1 MGRTEERVKEEHHVR
16 KWIGKWTVA
25 TALLVFGRTPK
36 VALLVLGLT
45 PKVALLVLGLTPG
58 AALANDGYPRM
69 DDVDIL
75 HYRIQ
80 LEIGETGRTIQG
92 ETTILAEMLAGG
104 RNVLPLDLGPLTV
117 GRVTVGGRNAVFTHS
132 DHRLNITFENSYAA
146 GDTVTVIVSYGGEP
160 VDGLFI
166 QPNKFG
172 DRSVFADNWPN
183 RARHWFPGVDHPY
196 DKATVEFI
204 VTAPAAYDVVANG
217 RMLETT
223 TVPPE
228 RKRTHW
234 KTDVPIPTYCMVI
247 GAARFSIVRPGSWR
261 GIPVSYYLFPGDL
274 DAGTTDF
281 ARSTDMLAFYTDL
294 IGPYPYAKLAL
305 VQSSTRF
312 GGMENASAIF
322 FSEHSITGTRRNEAV
337 VAHEIVHQWF
347 GDSVTESDWHHLW
360 LSEGFATYFG
370 AVFFEEADGDE
381 RFHEMLDRSRSR
393 VIDADRRAP
402 APIFNPGITDLFDL
416 LNAYNYSKGGLVL
429 HMLRGL
435 MGDDAFFE
443 GIRDFYARFRDQTV
457 LTRDFQSVMETR
469 HGEDLGWFFDQWI
482 YRAGHPV
489 VEVTWSWDEQ
499 RGEVSVRLRQT
510 QPQETFRLPVTLA
523 FVAGDR
529 LERRQV
535 ELRERSHEFR
545 FKLEE
550 APGEVA
556 VDPDAW
562 LLMEARVRR
571 GDG

>member
-1 MGRTEERVKEEHHVR
+1 MGRTTERVKEEHNVMKR
-16 KWIGKWTVA
+16 IGKWTVA
-25 TALLVFGRTPK
+25 AALLVFIHTPK
-36 VALLVLGLT
+36 AVLLVLGM
-45 PKVALLVLGLTPG
+45 TPG
-58 AALANDGYPRM
+58 AALANDGYSRM
-69 DDVDIL
+69 EDVDIL

-80 LEIGETGRTIQG
+80 LEIGESGRSIQG

-104 RNVLPLDLGPLTV
+104 RDVLPLDLGALTV
-117 GRVTVGGRNAVFTHS
+117 DWVTVGGRNAVFSHG
-132 DHRLNITFENSYAA
+132 DNRLNITFEDHYAK
-146 GDTVTVIVSYGGEP
+146 GDTVTVIVSYRGDP

-223 TVPPE
+223 AVSPG

-234 KTDVPIPTYCMVI
+234 MTDAPIPTYCMVV

-261 GIPVSYYLFPGDL
+261 GIPVSYYLFPGDR

-281 ARSTDMLAFYTDL
+281 GRSTEMLAFYTDL
-294 IGPYPYAKLAL
+294 FGPYPYAKLAL

-381 RFHEMLDRSRSR
+381 RFHEMLARSRSR
-393 VIDADRRAP
+393 VIDANRRAP
-402 APIFNPGITDLFDL
+402 APIYNPGITNLFDL

-435 MGDDAFFE
+435 MGDEAFFA
-443 GIRDFYARFRDQTV
+443 GIRDFYARYRDQTV
-457 LTRDFQSVMETR
+457 LTRDFQSVMEAR
-469 HGEDLGWFFDQWI
+469 FGEGLGWFFDQWI

-489 VEVTWSWDEQ
+489 VEVNWSWDGQ
-499 RGEVSVRLRQT
+499 NGEVSVRLSQT
-510 QPQETFRLPVTLA
+510 QPQKPYRLPVTLA
-523 FVAGDR
+523 FVAGER
-529 LERRQV
+529 QERRLA
-535 ELRERSHEFR
+535 ELRDRSQEFR
-545 FKLEE
+545 FKLDG
-550 APGEVA
+550 APDEVL

-562 LLMEARVRR
+562 LLMEARVRP
-571 GDG
+571 GEG

>member
-1 MGRTEERVKEEHHVR
+1 MK
-16 KWIGKWTVA
+16 KWISRRTVAPSWTV
-25 TALLVFGRTPK
+25 G
-36 VALLVLGLT
+36 GLT
-45 PKVALLVLGLTPG
+45 AMTVLPVGGLTAMAVLLVLGLTPG
-58 AALANDGYPRM
+58 AAVANDGYPRL

-80 LEIGETGRTIQG
+80 LEIGETGRAIQG
-92 ETTILAEMLAGG
+92 ETTVLAEMLAGG
-104 RNVLPLDLGPLTV
+104 RDVLPLDLGPLTV
-117 GRVTVGGRNAVFTHS
+117 DRVTVGHKNAVFSHR
-132 DHRLNITFENSYAA
+132 DNRLNITFEESYAE
-146 GDTVTVIVSYGGEP
+146 GDTVTVIVSYRGEP

-217 RMLETT
+217 RMLETAD
-223 TVPPE
+223 VSPE
-228 RKRTHW
+228 RRRTHW
-234 KTDVPIPTYCMVI
+234 KTDAPIPTYCMVV

-261 GIPVSYYLFPGDL
+261 GIPVTYYLFPGDR
-274 DAGTTDF
+274 DAGMADF
-281 ARSTDMLAFYTDL
+281 ARSTDMLAFYTGL

-322 FSEHSITGTRRNEAV
+322 FSEHGITGTRRNEAV
-337 VAHEIVHQWF
+337 VAHEIAHQWF

-370 AVFFEEADGDE
+370 ALFFEATDGDE
-381 RFHEMLDRSRSR
+381 RFHEMLARSRSA
-393 VIDADRRAP
+393 VFNANRRAP

-435 MGDDAFFE
+435 MGDEAFFA
-443 GIRDFYARFRDQTV
+443 GIREFYARFRDQTV
-457 LTRDFQSVMETR
+457 LTRDFHSVMETR
-469 HGEDLGWFFDQWI
+469 FGEDLGWFFDQWI
-482 YRAGHPV
+482 FRAGHPV

-499 RGEVSVRLRQT
+499 RGQVSVHLNQI
-510 QPQETFRLPVTLA
+510 QPQETFKLPVTLA
-523 FVAGDR
+523 FVAGDGQ
-529 LERRQV
+529 ERRQV
-535 ELRERSHEFR
+535 EIRDRSHGFR
-545 FKLEE
+545 FKLDG
-550 APGEVA
+550 APREVL

-562 LLMEARVRR
+562 LLMESRVRR
-571 GDG
+571 GDR

>member
-1 MGRTEERVKEEHHVR
+1 MRRIAERVKEEHHVKMR
-16 KWIGKWTVA
+16 ISKWIVA
-25 TALLVFGRTPK
+25 TALLVFSHTPMA
-36 VALLVLGLT
+36 VLLV
-45 PKVALLVLGLTPG
+45 PGLTPG

-69 DDVDIL
+69 EDVDIL

-80 LEIGETGRTIQG
+80 LEIGEAGRAIQG
-92 ETTILAEMLAGG
+92 ETTILAKMLAGG
-104 RNVLPLDLGPLTV
+104 RDVLPLDLGPLTV
-117 GRVTVGGRNAVFTHS
+117 DRITVGGRNAAYAHS
-132 DHRLNITFENSYAA
+132 DNRLNITIEDRYAK
-146 GDTVTVIVSYGGEP
+146 GDTVTVIVSYRGEP

-204 VTAPAAYDVVANG
+204 VTAPADYDVVANG
-217 RMLETT
+217 RLIETT
-223 TVPPE
+223 AVPPE

-234 KTDVPIPTYCMVI
+234 KTDAPIPTYCMVV

-261 GIPVSYYLFPGDL
+261 GIPVSYYLFPGDR

-281 ARSTDMLAFYTDL
+281 ARSADMLAFYTDL
-294 IGPYPYAKLAL
+294 FGPYPYAKLAL

-370 AVFFEEADGDE
+370 AVFYEEADGDE
-381 RFHEMLDRSRSR
+381 RLQEMLARSRSR

-402 APIFNPGITDLFDL
+402 APVVNPGITDLFDL

-435 MGDDAFFE
+435 MGDDAFFH

-457 LTRDFQSVMETR
+457 LTRDFQSVMEAR
-469 HGEDLGWFFDQWI
+469 FGEDLGWFFDQWI

-489 VEVTWSWDEQ
+489 VEVIWSWED
-499 RGEVSVRLRQT
+499 RNGEVSLRLTQT
-510 QPQETFRLPVTLA
+510 QPQEPFRLPVILT
-523 FVAGDR
+523 FEVGDR
-529 LERRQV
+529 QEHRQV
-535 ELRERSHEFR
+535 ELRERTHEFR
-545 FKLEE
+545 FKLDR
-550 APGEVA
+550 APGEVL

-562 LLMEARVRR
+562 LLMEARVRPVN
-571 GDG
+571 G

>member
-1 MGRTEERVKEEHHVR
+1 M
-16 KWIGKWTVA
+16 
-25 TALLVFGRTPK
+25 
-36 VALLVLGLT
+36 
-45 PKVALLVLGLTPG
+45 
-58 AALANDGYPRM
+58 
-69 DDVDIL
+69 
-75 HYRIQ
+75 
-80 LEIGETGRTIQG
+80 
-92 ETTILAEMLAGG
+92 
-104 RNVLPLDLGPLTV
+104 
-117 GRVTVGGRNAVFTHS
+117 
-132 DHRLNITFENSYAA
+132 
-146 GDTVTVIVSYGGEP
+146 IVSYRGEP

-166 QPNKFG
+166 QANKFG

-217 RMLETT
+217 RMIETT
-223 TVPPE
+223 AVPPE

-234 KTDVPIPTYCMVI
+234 KTDAPIPTYCMVV

-261 GIPVSYYLFPGDL
+261 GIPVSYYLFPGDR

-294 IGPYPYAKLAL
+294 FGPYPYAKLAL

-381 RFHEMLDRSRSR
+381 RFQEMLARSRSR
-393 VIDADRRAP
+393 VFDADRRAP
-402 APIFNPGITDLFDL
+402 APIYNPGITDLFDL

-435 MGDDAFFE
+435 MGDEAFFE

-457 LTRDFQSVMETR
+457 LTRDFRSVMEAR
-469 HGEDLGWFFDQWI
+469 LGEDLGWFFDQWI

-489 VEVTWSWDEQ
+489 VEVTWSWDD
-499 RGEVSVRLRQT
+499 RNGEVSLRLTQT
-510 QPQETFRLPVTLA
+510 QPQAPYRLPVTLA
-523 FVAGDR
+523 FEAGDR
-529 LERRQV
+529 QQRRQV

-545 FKLEE
+545 FKLDGT
-550 APGEVA
+550 PGEVL

-562 LLMEARVRR
+562 LLMEARVRQAEN
-571 GDG
+571 

>member
-1 MGRTEERVKEEHHVR
+1 MGRIALRVKEEHDVKKR
-16 KWIGKWTVA
+16 IGKWTVA
-25 TALLVFGRTPK
+25 AALLVFS
-36 VALLVLGLT
+36 LT
-45 PKVALLVLGLTPG
+45 PKALLFVVGLTPG
-58 AALANDGYPRM
+58 AVLANDGYPRL

-80 LEIGETGRTIQG
+80 LEIGKSGRTIQG
-92 ETTILAEMLAGG
+92 ETTIRAEMLAGG
-104 RNVLPLDLGPLTV
+104 RDVLPLDLGPLTV
-117 GRVTVGGRNAVFTHS
+117 DRVTVSGS
-132 DHRLNITFENSYAA
+132 DAAFAHNDNRLNITFEESYAE
-146 GDTVTVIVSYGGEP
+146 GDTVTVIVSYRGEP

-166 QPNKFG
+166 QANKFG

-204 VTAPAAYDVVANG
+204 VTAPTAYDVVANG
-217 RMLETT
+217 RMIETT
-223 TVPPE
+223 AVPPE

-234 KTDVPIPTYCMVI
+234 KTDAPIPTYCMVV
-247 GAARFSIVRPGSWR
+247 GAARFTIVRPGSWR
-261 GIPVSYYLFPGDL
+261 GIPVSYYLFPGDR

-294 IGPYPYAKLAL
+294 FGPYPYAKLAL

-381 RFHEMLDRSRSR
+381 RFQEMLARSRSR
-393 VIDADRRAP
+393 VFDADRRAP
-402 APIFNPGITDLFDL
+402 APIYNPGITDLFDL

-435 MGDDAFFE
+435 MGDEAFFE

-457 LTRDFQSVMETR
+457 LTRDFRSVMEAR
-469 HGEDLGWFFDQWI
+469 LGEDLGWFFDQWI

-489 VEVTWSWDEQ
+489 VEVTWSWDD
-499 RGEVSVRLRQT
+499 RNGEVYLRLTQT
-510 QPQETFRLPVTLA
+510 QPQAPYRLPVTLA
-523 FVAGDR
+523 FEAGDR
-529 LERRQV
+529 QQRRQV

-545 FKLEE
+545 FKLER
-550 APGEVA
+550 APGEVR

-562 LLMEARVRR
+562 LLMEARVRQ
-571 GDG
+571 GEG

>member
-1 MGRTEERVKEEHHVR
+1 MGVCEEYMGRTAERVKEEHNVK
-16 KWIGKWTVA
+16 KWIVKWTVA
-25 TALLVFGRTPK
+25 AALLLP
-36 VALLVLGLT
+36 GLT
-45 PKVALLVLGLTPG
+45 PDAG
-58 AALANDGYPRM
+58 AASDGYPRL

-75 HYRIQ
+75 HYRIR
-80 LEIGETGRTIQG
+80 LEIGETGKAIRG
-92 ETTILAEMLAGG
+92 EATILALMLAGG
-104 RNVLPLDLGPLTV
+104 RDVLPLDLGPLTV
-117 GRVTVGGRNAVFTHS
+117 DRVMVDGKNTAFTHR
-132 DHRLNITFENSYAA
+132 DNRLSITLGGDRAA
-146 GDTVTVIVSYGGEP
+146 GDTLAVTVAYRGEP

-166 QPNKFG
+166 QANKFG

-223 TVPPE
+223 AVSPE

-234 KTDVPIPTYCMVI
+234 KTDAPIPTYCMVV
-247 GAARFSIVRPGSWR
+247 GAARFSIVRPGSWQ
-261 GIPVSYYLFPGDL
+261 GIPISYWLFPGDR

-281 ARSTDMLAFYTDL
+281 SRSTDMLAFYTSL

-322 FSEHSITGTRRNEAV
+322 FSEHSITGTKRNEAV

-370 AVFFEEADGDE
+370 ALFFEEADGDE
-381 RFHEMLDRSRSR
+381 RFHEMLARSRSR
-393 VIDADRRAP
+393 YFDANRRAP

-435 MGDDAFFE
+435 LGDEAFFE
-443 GIRDFYARFRDQTV
+443 GIRDFYARFRDQTA
-457 LTRDFQSVMETR
+457 LTRDFQAVMESR
-469 HGEDLGWFFDQWI
+469 YGRPLDWFFDQWI
-482 YRAGHPV
+482 YRAEHPV
-489 VEVTWSWDEQ
+489 VEATWSWDDQ
-499 RGEVSVRLRQT
+499 RGEVSLRLNQT
-510 QPQETFRLPVTLA
+510 QLQEPFRLPVTLA
-523 FVAGDR
+523 FVVGDR
-529 LERRQV
+529 QDRKQI
-535 ELRERSHEFR
+535 ELRERSQEFR
-545 FKLEE
+545 FKLDG
-550 APGEVA
+550 APAEVL
-556 VDPDAW
+556 VDPDGW
-562 LLMEARVRR
+562 LLMETRVRR

>member
-1 MGRTEERVKEEHHVR
+1 MGRTAERVKEEDNVKKQISR
-16 KWIGKWTVA
+16 WTVSA
-25 TALLVFGRTPK
+25 ALLVFRHTPK
-36 VALLVLGLT
+36 ALLLVLGLT
-45 PKVALLVLGLTPG
+45 TG

-80 LEIGETGRTIQG
+80 LEIGETGRAIQG
-92 ETTILAEMLAGG
+92 EATILAEMLAGG
-104 RNVLPLDLGPLTV
+104 RDVLSLDLGPLTV
-117 GRVTVGGRNAVFTHS
+117 DRVTVEGKNAAFA
-132 DHRLNITFENSYAA
+132 HRDNRLSITFGDSHAE
-146 GDTVTVIVSYGGEP
+146 GDTVAVTVVYRGEP
-160 VDGLFI
+160 RDGLFI
-166 QPNKFG
+166 QANKFG

-204 VTAPAAYDVVANG
+204 VTAPTAYDVIANG
-217 RMLETT
+217 RMLETAA
-223 TVPPE
+223 VSPG

-234 KTDVPIPTYCMVI
+234 STDAPIPTYCMVV

-261 GIPVSYYLFPGDL
+261 GIPVSYYLFPGDR

-281 ARSTDMLAFYTDL
+281 ARSTDMLAFYTGL

-322 FSEHSITGTRRNEAV
+322 FSERSITGTKRNEAV
-337 VAHEIVHQWF
+337 VAHEIAHQWF

-370 AVFFEEADGDE
+370 ALFFEEADGDE
-381 RFHEMLDRSRSR
+381 RFHEMLARSRSR
-393 VIDADRRAP
+393 YFDANRRAP

-435 MGDDAFFE
+435 MGDETFFA

-457 LTRDFQSVMETR
+457 LTRDFQAVMESR
-469 HGEDLGWFFDQWI
+469 YGGPLDWFFDQWI

-499 RGEVSVRLRQT
+499 TGEVTARLRQT
-510 QPQETFRLPVTLA
+510 QPQEPFRLPVTLA
-523 FVAGDR
+523 FVVDGKQQ
-529 LERRQV
+529 RQQI
-535 ELRERSHEFR
+535 ELRDRSHEFR
-545 FKLEE
+545 FKLDG
-550 APGEVA
+550 APAEVL

-562 LLMEARVRR
+562 LLMEARVRK

>member
-1 MGRTEERVKEEHHVR
+1 MEVCGEYMRRAAERVKEEHNVK
-16 KWIGKWTVA
+16 KWINKWIVA
-25 TALLVFGRTPK
+25 AALL
-36 VALLVLGLT
+36 LLGLT
-45 PKVALLVLGLTPG
+45 PDAG
-58 AALANDGYPRM
+58 AASDGYRRL

-75 HYRIQ
+75 HYRIR
-80 LEIGETGRTIQG
+80 LEIGETGKAIQG

-104 RNVLPLDLGPLTV
+104 RDVLPLDLGPLTV
-117 GRVTVGGRNAVFTHS
+117 DRVTVDGKNAAFAHR
-132 DHRLNITFENSYAA
+132 DHRLSITLGSSNAA
-146 GDTVTVIVSYGGEP
+146 GDTVTVVVSYRGEP

-204 VTAPAAYDVVANG
+204 VTAPAAYDIVANG

-223 TVPPE
+223 TVSAD

-234 KTDVPIPTYCMVI
+234 KTDAPIPTYCMVV
-247 GAARFSIVRPGSWR
+247 GAARFSIVRAGTWQ
-261 GIPVSYYLFPGDL
+261 GIPVSYYLFPGDR
-274 DAGTTDF
+274 DAGTKDF
-281 ARSTDMLAFYTDL
+281 SRSTDMLAFYTDL

-337 VAHEIVHQWF
+337 VAHEIAHQWF

-370 AVFFEEADGDE
+370 ALFFEEADGNE
-381 RFHEMLDRSRSR
+381 RFHEMLARSRSR
-393 VIDADRRAP
+393 YFDANRRAP

-416 LNAYNYSKGGLVL
+416 LNAYNYSKGGLAL

-435 MGDDAFFE
+435 MGDEAFFE
-443 GIRDFYARFRDQTV
+443 GIRDFYRKYRDQTV
-457 LTRDFQSVMETR
+457 LTRNFQSVMEAQ
-469 HGEDLGWFFDQWI
+469 HGSTLEWFFDQWI

-489 VEVTWSWDEQ
+489 VEVTWSRDDQ
-499 RGEVSVRLRQT
+499 RGEVSLRLSQT
-510 QPQETFRLPVTLA
+510 QRQEPFRLPITLA
-523 FVAGDR
+523 FVAGDQQD
-529 LERRQV
+529 RRQV

-545 FKLEE
+545 FKLDGATED
-550 APGEVA
+550 VL

-562 LLMEARVRR
+562 LLMESRIRR
-571 GDG
+571 EDG

>member
-1 MGRTEERVKEEHHVR
+1 MKRASVRVKEEHGVK
-16 KWIGKWTVA
+16 KWIA
-25 TALLVFGRTPK
+25 AASLLALGLTPRIAA
-36 VALLVLGLT
+36 ALLVLCLA
-45 PKVALLVLGLTPG
+45 PQAG
-58 AALANDGYPRM
+58 AATDGYVRL

-80 LEIGETGRTIQG
+80 LDIGETGRAIRG

-104 RNVLPLDLGPLTV
+104 REVLPLDFGALEVDRVAVDGAGADFAHRDGRLRITLGD
-117 GRVTVGGRNAVFTHS
+117 G
-132 DHRLNITFENSYAA
+132 YAE
-146 GDTVTVIVSYGGEP
+146 GDTVSVAVFYHGEP

-166 QPNKFG
+166 QRNKFG

-196 DKATVEFI
+196 DKATVEYI

-217 RMLETT
+217 RLLGTT
-223 TVPPE
+223 AVSPD

-234 KTDVPIPTYCMVI
+234 KTEAPIPTYCMVI

-261 GIPVSYYLFPGDL
+261 GIPVSYYLYPEDRE
-274 DAGTTDF
+274 AGTTDF
-281 ARSTDMLAFYTDL
+281 SRSTDMLAFYTEL

-322 FSEHSITGTRRNEAV
+322 FAEMSITGTKRNEPV

-370 AVFFEEADGDE
+370 ALFYEEADGKE
-381 RFHEMLDRSRSR
+381 RFQEMLVRSRSR
-393 VIDADRRAP
+393 YFSANRRAP
-402 APIFNPGITDLFDL
+402 APIYNPAITDLFDL

-435 MGDDAFFE
+435 MGDEAFFD
-443 GIRDFYARFRDQTV
+443 GIRRFYAEYRDRTV
-457 LTRDFQSVMETR
+457 LTRDFQAVMETR
-469 HGEDLGWFFDQWI
+469 AGRKLDWFFEQWI
-482 YRAGHPV
+482 RRTGHPV
-489 VEVTWSWDEQ
+489 VEAAWSWDEGA
-499 RGEVSVRLRQT
+499 GEVSVRVRQT
-510 QPQETFRLPVTLA
+510 QPQAPFRLPVTLA

-529 LERRQV
+529 EQRRRI
-535 ELRERSHEFR
+535 ELRDRSHAFR
-545 FKLEE
+545 FKLDE
-550 APGEVA
+550 APGKVLF
-556 VDPDAW
+556 DPDAW
-562 LLMEARVRR
+562 LLVEARVRR
-571 GDG
+571 ASG